1 MATFLTIK
9 QRKELDAFL
18 RGALDQCHAN
28 LYDLCNDVLP
38 ERIEDLTPGTRNPE
52 KIIAL
57 NKRINAQSRR
67 IEDLLLSIEYPDQ
80 CECPDNSFLSAEHA
94 AADLSA
100 AEQAAIIK
108 ADLAECFGE

>member
-9 QRKELDAFL
+9 ERKALNTFL
-18 RGALDQCHAN
+18 LGALYQCHEN

-67 IEDLLLSIEYPDQ
+67 IEDLLLSIEYPDE

-94 AADLSA
+94 AADLSE
-100 AEQAAIIK
+100 AEQAAIIQ

>member
-1 MATFLTIK
+1 MAQRLTFK
-9 QRKELDAFL
+9 ERKALNDFL
-18 RGALDQCHAN
+18 FGALIQCHEN
-28 LYDLCNDVLP
+28 LYDLCNDRMP
-38 ERIEDLTPGTRNPE
+38 ERIEDLTPGTRNPA

-57 NKRINAQSRR
+57 NKRINAQSER

-94 AADLSA
+94 AADLSE
-100 AEQAAIIK
+100 AEQAAIIQ